1 MKING
6 KGARKS
12 KQGSTL
18 ILMVIITDGYFRANR
33 HLHTPGTETTIV
45 PNSKCSL
52 PQACGLQELS
62 KTQHIKKKLLTSTGK
77 TYLAWH
83 YTLGT
88 LREFGRI
95 PESWSHCKITSSA
108 IHAKSRLIQSS
119 NFCMQSCQA
128 HTASGTFKHD
138 HSRNFSG

>member
-1 MKING
+1 
-6 KGARKS
+6 
-12 KQGSTL
+12 
-18 ILMVIITDGYFRANR
+18 MVIITDGYFRANR
-33 HLHTPGTETTIV
+33 HLHMPGTETTIV

-62 KTQHIKKKLLTSTGK
+62 KTQHIEKKLLTRK

-95 PESWSHCKITSSA
+95 PES
-108 IHAKSRLIQSS
+108 
-119 NFCMQSCQA
+119 
-128 HTASGTFKHD
+128 
-138 HSRNFSG
+138 

>member
-33 HLHTPGTETTIV
+33 HLHTPGTETIV

-62 KTQHIKKKLLTSTGK
+62 KTQHIEKKLLTSTGK

-88 LREFGRI
+88 LREFGMI
-95 PESWSHCKITSSA
+95 PES
-108 IHAKSRLIQSS
+108 
-119 NFCMQSCQA
+119 
-128 HTASGTFKHD
+128 
-138 HSRNFSG
+138 